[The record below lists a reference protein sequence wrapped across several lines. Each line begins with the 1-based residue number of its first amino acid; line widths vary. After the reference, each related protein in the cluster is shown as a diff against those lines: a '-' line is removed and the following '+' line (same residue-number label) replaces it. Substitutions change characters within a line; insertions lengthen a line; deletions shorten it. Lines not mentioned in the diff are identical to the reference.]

1 MAKVKSAGDGSG
13 STILDGVT
21 LSRTLPPLLPA
32 NFLSRSALVDSFTFE
47 APGTTLMVG
56 PIGYGKTSLATEIAQ
71 RNAGHTFWYTMVD
84 EDSPARFNSHVI
96 QSVRNVIPDFAPWFN
111 NQTQIEPMELVVKF
125 SNELTTHKGDYIFI
139 VDNRRTKDAQDF
151 AVAAQMIRSLPRN
164 LHLVQIRRNTP
175 GSPVGE
181 MAPTGNF
188 QTIGPSEL
196 RFTSNEVQ
204 QILTINGLSVDSD
217 EINKIMN
224 SAQGW
229 PAAVQLIARG
239 LSKGAQFD
247 TSAEEISSSI
257 EPLRLIVEEVVRG
270 LTDEEK
276 TQLAPLS
283 AVTDFTSELAEKILG
298 KNFSQH
304 QIDSWAFE
312 GSLLSK
318 SSSDEPRYKI
328 HSLIKDTLYTEL
340 AKNEEKLHQ
349 AHRTASQYYEEN
361 LNPTLSMEHAFF
373 SKDYQRFERLFRV
386 GARIYALTGRG
397 NELLRWAKY
406 AGDESIEGQLKR
418 QTVEIAGHLSN
429 LDFEKVEALNASMR
443 LRSKGTLLEGFM
455 DRYSSLME
463 VATDSAFARFE
474 SLEKNVRKAIQHDD
488 LAQDSDFTDEL
499 FALRR
504 LAGYYFLT
512 DQLEKLEELDQHAK
526 ELLDSS
532 YSQIGH
538 IHHLAIRALCTYQQ
552 GYYQD
557 AFESSRM
564 ALSLSDK
571 NGLRSFHSPN
581 DARYIFARCHNEF
594 TDVETSTSLFQ
605 ETIRDSEKSQQWTWY
620 CASISY
626 LSVNSAQFG
635 DIPGGL
641 ALVASARERVAAI
654 HHRNQLEPILDRAEM
669 TVRLVSGEME
679 RIKILIKTALAGR
692 TVELMKLHL
701 LRAGGKDWDPS
712 KTHTLPERTPR
723 QRIYK
728 SLSATVHSME
738 SNEEEAI
745 SHLTEALRVGAEV
758 GAKAIFLRQTDLYP
772 LYFKIATK
780 TPTFYHEDI
789 SRKAAARMQELQTTG
804 DGKPELTKREIEIVR
819 HLDSGKPITSIGA
832 TLHVSH
838 NTMKTHLKNIYR
850 KLAVEGRNQAVEKAK
865 SLGLI

>member
-1 MAKVKSAGDGSG
+1 MAKAKSAGDVPS
-13 STILDGVT
+13 STILEGVT

-32 NFLSRSALVDSFTFE
+32 NFLSRSSLVEAFTFQ
-47 APGTTLMVG
+47 APGTTLIVG
-56 PIGYGKTSLATEIAQ
+56 PVGYGKTSLATEIAEHNPG
-71 RNAGHTFWYTMVD
+71 RTFWYTMVD

-111 NQTQIEPMELVVKF
+111 DQTQIEPMELIVKF
-125 SNELTTHKGDYIFI
+125 SNELTTRKGDYIFI

-164 LHLVQIRRNTP
+164 LHLIQIRRNAP
-175 GSPVGE
+175 GAPVAE
-181 MAPTGNF
+181 LAPTGNF
-188 QTIGPSEL
+188 QTIGPIDLKFKTSEIH
-196 RFTSNEVQ
+196 
-204 QILTINGLSVDSD
+204 QILELNGLSSESD
-217 EINKIMN
+217 EINKMME

-239 LSKGAQFD
+239 LSKGAHFNA
-247 TSAEEISSSI
+247 SAEEISTSI
-257 EPLRLIVEEVVRG
+257 EPLRLIAEEVVRG
-270 LTDEEK
+270 LTDDEK
-276 TQLAPLS
+276 TQLLPLS
-283 AVTDFTSELAEKILG
+283 VVTDFTSELAQKILG

-318 SSSDEPRYKI
+318 SSSDEPHYKI
-328 HSLIKDTLYTEL
+328 HSLIREALYAEL
-340 AKNEEKLHQ
+340 AESEEKLHEV
-349 AHRTASQYYEEN
+349 HRIASQYYEES

-373 SKDYQRFERLFRV
+373 STDYQRFERLFRT
-386 GARIYALTGRG
+386 GARTYVLTGRG
-397 NELLRWAKY
+397 NKLLRWAKY
-406 AGDESIEGQLKR
+406 AGDDSVEGQLKR

-443 LRSKGTLLEGFM
+443 LQSKGTILEGFI

-474 SLEKNVRKAIQHDD
+474 SLEKNVQRAIQPDD
-488 LAQDSDFTDEL
+488 LAQDSDFTDAL

-512 DQLEKLEELDQHAK
+512 DQLEKLEELDQQAK
-526 ELLDSS
+526 GLLDSS
-532 YSQIGH
+532 YSQTGH
-538 IHHLAIRALCTYQQ
+538 IHQLAIRALCTYQQ

-581 DARYIFARCHNEF
+581 DVRYIFARCNSEF
-594 TDVETSTSLFQ
+594 TDVETAISLFQ
-605 ETIRDSEKSQQWTWY
+605 ETISNSETSQQWAWY
-620 CASISY
+620 CASVSY
-626 LSVNSAQFG
+626 LSVHLAQFG
-635 DIPGGL
+635 NIPSGL

-654 HHRNQLEPILDRAEM
+654 HTRNQLEPILDRAEM
-669 TVRLVSGEME
+669 TVRLVSGEIE

-692 TVELMKLHL
+692 SVESMKLHL
-701 LRAGGKDWDPS
+701 LRAEGKDWNPS
-712 KTHTLPERTPR
+712 NTQILPERTPR

-772 LYFKIATK
+772 LYYKIATK

-789 SRKAAARMQELQTTG
+789 SRKAAARMQELQTIG
-804 DGKPELTKREIEIVR
+804 NEKPELTKREIEIVR